1 MSASSDTLG
10 DFLTTLR
17 NGSKAERATVTVQ
30 WSRLREGVA
39 RILKDSGYI
48 AGYRRSEKD
57 GLPVLEVTLKYVA
70 GAPAITGIERI
81 STPGRRVY
89 AGNSDIPKVIGG
101 MGVTIVTT
109 SKGILTDV
117 DCRRQKVSGELL
129 AKVW

>member
-57 GLPVLEVTLKYVA
+57 GLPVLEVTLKYVS

>member
-17 NGSKAERATVTVQ
+17 NGSKAERATVTAQ

-57 GLPVLEVTLKYVA
+57 GLPVLEVTLKYVS

-129 AKVW
+129 VKVW